1 MMQLTQIRCYTEPAN
16 VVSIHFQLMLFN
28 ACDENIRSSM
38 DPPLDV
44 AYR

>member
-1 MMQLTQIRCYTEPAN
+1 MMKLTQIRFYAEPAN
-16 VVSIHFQLMLFN
+16 VVSIHFLEMLFN
-28 ACDENIRSSM
+28 ACDENASM